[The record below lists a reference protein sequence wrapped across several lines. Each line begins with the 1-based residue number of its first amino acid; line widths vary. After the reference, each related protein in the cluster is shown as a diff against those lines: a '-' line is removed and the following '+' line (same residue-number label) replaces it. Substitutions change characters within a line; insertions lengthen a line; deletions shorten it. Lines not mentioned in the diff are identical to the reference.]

1 MRVHITLD
9 EDVVKELDELA
20 GLRGRSAF
28 IEAAVRERI
37 ERATRWRKIE
47 SAIGSIP
54 DHGHDWDEDPAAWV
68 REQRRSGERPLAF

>member
-1 MRVHITLD
+1 MRVHVILED
-9 EDVVKELDELA
+9 DVVKELNELA
-20 GLRGRSAF
+20 GPRGRSAF
-28 IEAAVRERI
+28 IAAAVRERI
-37 ERATRWRKIE
+37 EREARWRKIE

>member
-20 GLRGRSAF
+20 GPRGRSAF

-37 ERATRWRKIE
+37 ERAARWRKIE